1 MNYIFFAKH
10 IFVFHVSSLN
20 DVTSFFIKFVQTRR
34 RRTDGSFHGEGLTSF
49 LLDIFSAHTFSF
61 SFLSFSLTPFSLEL
75 ISFSISPPSPSFLSH
90 TFFFLFLPSFFPL
103 FLCFPLF
110 LHYSF
115 LPLTH
120 IFFLSSYL
128 HNSLSLSR
136 SHFFLLSFP
145 IPQSPSFF
153 FFSLSYVLILTH
165 IAQSNASCL

>member
-75 ISFSISPPSPSFLSH
+75 ISFSLSLPHPLPFSRILFSSFIPNCVSITSSFLRSP
-90 TFFFLFLPSFFPL
+90 FSLSLSL
-103 FLCFPLF
+103 SLSPLF

-128 HNSLSLSR
+128 HNSLSLALTS
-136 SHFFLLSFP
+136 SFFLSLFLNPPLSF
-145 IPQSPSFF
+145 S
-153 FFSLSYVLILTH
+153 SLSLMF
-165 IAQSNASCL
+165 